1 MSDYRP
7 KIGDLIRD
15 KEFPEDMGIVIEI
28 HESSY
33 NNHYR
38 VVSTNGIDQ
47 WLPRDYIE
55 GECEVMCAS
64 R

>member
-1 MSDYRP
+1 MSDYIP
-7 KIGDLIRD
+7 KIGDLVRD
-15 KEFPEDMGIVIEI
+15 KQFPDDFGIVIEI

-38 VVSTNGIDQ
+38 IISNRGYVQ

-55 GECEVMCAS
+55 GECEVIGAN